1 MPEKASA
8 EMVSGVS
15 QNTFTFFSAEQLA
28 KAFFPME
35 VTLFGIVT
43 FFS

>member
-1 MPEKASA
+1 
-8 EMVSGVS
+8 MVSGVS
-15 QNTFTFFSAEQLA
+15 QNTFTFFSAVHWA
-28 KAFFPME
+28 KAPFPIV

>member
-15 QNTFTFFSAEQLA
+15 QNTVTFFSALQLE
-28 KAFFPME
+28 KAPFPIV